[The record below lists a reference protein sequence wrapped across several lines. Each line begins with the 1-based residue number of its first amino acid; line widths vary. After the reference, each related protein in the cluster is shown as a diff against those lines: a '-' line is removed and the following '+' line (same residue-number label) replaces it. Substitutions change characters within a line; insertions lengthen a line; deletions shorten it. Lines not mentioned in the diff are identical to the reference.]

1 MRNAAAGDNPIVLMA
16 VALFLLDMLW
26 AFDIVIILVLVW
38 AVGSFNAIFF
48 LVVVIHVQAALP
60 AW

>member
-1 MRNAAAGDNPIVLMA
+1 MRNAMASDNPIVLMA
-16 VALFLLDMLW
+16 VALFLLDMLR
-26 AFDIVIILVLVW
+26 AFDIVIVLVLVW

-48 LVVVIHVQAALP
+48 IVVVIYVQAALP